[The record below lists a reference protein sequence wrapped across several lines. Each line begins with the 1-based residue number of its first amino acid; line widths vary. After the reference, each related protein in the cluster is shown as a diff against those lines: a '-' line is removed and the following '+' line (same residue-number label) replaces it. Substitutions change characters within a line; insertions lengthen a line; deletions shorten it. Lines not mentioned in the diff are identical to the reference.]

1 VDYVIP
7 TALDVPN
14 IEVAHVETLSP
25 FTELGTKGIG
35 EATIIGSKVAVI
47 DAIEDALSPLNIVI
61 TEAPATKERVWKLIS
76 SATANRNRYG

>member
-1 VDYVIP
+1 MP

-25 FTELGTKGIG
+25 FTELGTKGMG
-35 EATIIGSKVAVI
+35 EAPIIGSKVAVI

-61 TEAPATKERVWKLIS
+61 TETPATKERVWRLIS
-76 SATANRNRYG
+76 NAMANRER